1 MSTDK
6 HKNALL
12 IKQWAKELGFTH
24 CGIAQATFLE
34 EEAPRLEHW
43 LKQHYHGEMQYM
55 ENHFDMRLDPR
66 LIVPDAKSVISLS
79 YNYYN
84 ADKQTKNAPKISKYA
99 YGEDYHFVVKDKL
112 KILLQN
118 IQTQIGEVHGRCF
131 TDSAPIMEHAW
142 ARRAGVGW
150 QGKHS
155 LLLQKQRGSFF
166 FLSEIIIDLEL
177 EYDLPFATNHCGTCT
192 ACIDACPTNA
202 ILENKVVNGS
212 KCISYATIE
221 LKDAIPDSFKNHIED
236 WMFGCDICQDVCPWN
251 RFSIQHNEPRFTP
264 NEKLL
269 KMDRNE
275 WMDISSELFHE
286 IFKKSPIKR
295 TKYEGLKRNLN
306 FLLNEQKL
314 EKS

>member
-1 MSTDK
+1 
-6 HKNALL
+6 
-12 IKQWAKELGFTH
+12 
-24 CGIAQATFLE
+24 
-34 EEAPRLEHW
+34 
-43 LKQHYHGEMQYM
+43 M